1 MTEHQFNTLVGLLE
15 ITGPDRAA
23 AHHVIFNGGTPDVA
37 AASIVDEI
45 RRADAMIRG
54 AYVLH
59 GPMEFRITVGHRDT
73 HRAPGTLILAVGD
86 IVRLVAQSTEH
97 WIPVRVT
104 DLPATPAD
112 YYRGVITEQIVRTS
126 RFQVGNG
133 VRFSEDQV
141 MLEAPRAASRR
152 RRSA

>member
-1 MTEHQFNTLVGLLE
+1 MTEHQFNTLVDLLG
-15 ITGPDRAA
+15 ITGSDRAA
-23 AHHVIFNGGTPDVA
+23 AHHAIFNDETPDIA
-37 AASIVDEI
+37 AANIVDEI

-73 HRAPGTLILAVGD
+73 HRAPGTLQLNIGD
-86 IVRLVAQSTEH
+86 IVRLVAQSTER
-97 WIPVRVT
+97 WIPARVT
-104 DLPATPAD
+104 ALPDSPAG
-112 YYRGVITEQIVRTS
+112 YYTGVITEQVVKTS

-141 MLEAPRAASRR
+141 MIEAPRASSRR
-152 RRSA
+152 RAYR